1 MRYFSRVLLASL
13 AAAATLQAQGHP
25 QTRKGFTISFGFGA
39 GSAEFSCDGCSSDR
53 QTSGSSYLRI
63 GGAVR
68 PDIILA
74 GQVDAWTKRQNGATL
89 TVGTVDFIVQW
100 YPAVAGGVFVS
111 GGVGVGSINTSVET
125 GAGTLSNSKS
135 GIGYNA
141 GLGYDIRLKRNF
153 SVTPFATYFAT
164 SAGNSGSLYGGG
176 GTKIDAKV
184 FHFGIGFTWH

>member
-1 MRYFSRVLLASL
+1 MRHFSCVLLASL
-13 AAAATLQAQGHP
+13 AVAATLQAQGHP

-63 GGAVR
+63 GG
-68 PDIILA
+68 D
-74 GQVDAWTKRQNGATL
+74 
-89 TVGTVDFIVQW
+89 
-100 YPAVAGGVFVS
+100 
-111 GGVGVGSINTSVET
+111 GVGSINTSVET

-135 GIGYNA
+135 GVGYNA

-153 SVTPFATYFAT
+153 SITPFATYFAT

-176 GTKIDAKV
+176 GNKVDAKI